1 MDISMFV
8 EQMFS
13 IAVAR
18 RASDIHLQPKE
29 DHGLI
34 LFRIDGSLINW
45 RTCTREQLMAIISKL
60 KFIAHLD
67 IGEKRYP
74 QDGSLHHII
83 NYRAV
88 NIRLSTLPT
97 IHGEKLVLRL
107 FPAEQEQLTL
117 AELGFTSKQLSRIEK
132 MLQLQQGL
140 LLVTGPTGAG
150 KTTTIYKMLEKLAEQ
165 QGKNIVSLEDPV
177 EMRLPNLTQTQVN
190 PANSFTFATGL
201 RAILRQDPDIIFVG
215 EIRDEET
222 ANIAIRA
229 SLTGHFVLST
239 LHTSTS
245 VGAIVR
251 LLQMGVKPYYL
262 ASALTGVIAQRL
274 FRLRCSYCEEG
285 CYECFYTGYKGRQGV
300 FEVLPISE
308 SIREEIV
315 KGGEESRLRA
325 KLKEMKIPP
334 LTHQMKRHVTT
345 SLTTVEECA
354 TFFMAEE
361 WF

>member
-1 MDISMFV
+1 MDISLFV
-8 EQMFS
+8 ERMLS
-13 IAVAR
+13 TAVAR

-34 LFRIDGSLINW
+34 LFRIDGSLIDW
-45 RTCTREQLMAIISKL
+45 RTCTSEQLLAIISKL

-74 QDGSLHHII
+74 QDGSLHQLI
-83 NYRAV
+83 NQRPV

-97 IHGEKLVLRL
+97 IYGEKLVLRL
-107 FPAEQEQLTL
+107 FPEEQEQLSL
-117 AELGFTSKQLSRIEK
+117 AKLGFTHKQLELVEK
-132 MLQLQQGL
+132 MLQLEQGL

-150 KTTTIYKMLEKLAEQ
+150 KTTTIYKVLEKLAEQ

-177 EMRLPNLTQTQVN
+177 EMRFSRLTQAQVN

-229 SLTGHFVLST
+229 ALTGHFVLST
-239 LHTSTS
+239 LHTGTS

-251 LLQMGVKPYYL
+251 LLQMGIKPYYL

-274 FRLRCSYCEEG
+274 FRLRCSYCREG
-285 CYECFYTGYKGRQGV
+285 CYACFFTGYKGRLGV
-300 FEVLPISE
+300 FEVLPINDAM
-308 SIREEIV
+308 RKEIV
-315 KGGEESRLRA
+315 QGGEESRLRA
-325 KLKEMKIPP
+325 RLLEQKIPP
-334 LTHQMKRHVTT
+334 LSHQMKRHLATQA
-345 SLTTVEECA
+345 TTVEEC
-354 TFFMAEE
+354 TSFLLAEE